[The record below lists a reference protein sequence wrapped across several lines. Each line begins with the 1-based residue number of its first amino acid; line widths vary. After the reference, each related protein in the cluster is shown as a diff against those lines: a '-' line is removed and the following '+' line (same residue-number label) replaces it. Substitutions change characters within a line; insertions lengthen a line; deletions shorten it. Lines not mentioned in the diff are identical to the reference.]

1 MTASTTLSPVQDVT
15 ETPANIGILIH
26 DTHEDDLNHVE
37 VVSVEKSADLLGGFE
52 QETRSSGLACATE
65 YRAIRNYCL
74 WCVCESPKEVRLCP
88 STNCALH
95 PLRFGKR
102 SPLAPRPLKSIRARC
117 IDCAPSLKDIRHC
130 DMPDCAL
137 YPYRMGKRPKRSC

>member
-1 MTASTTLSPVQDVT
+1 MSALEVIVLTSEQIIPQKSACFFN
-15 ETPANIGILIH
+15 EN
-26 DTHEDDLNHVE
+26 HEDDLNHAEAVG
-37 VVSVEKSADLLGGFE
+37 VQKSADLLGVFD
-52 QETRSSGLACATE
+52 QETPSSE

-74 WCVCESPKEVRLCP
+74 GCVCESPKEVRLCP

-117 IDCAPSLKDIRHC
+117 RNCSEYLGDVRHC
-130 DMPDCAL
+130 DMPECAL
-137 YPYRMGKRPKRSC
+137 YPYRMGKRPKRVC